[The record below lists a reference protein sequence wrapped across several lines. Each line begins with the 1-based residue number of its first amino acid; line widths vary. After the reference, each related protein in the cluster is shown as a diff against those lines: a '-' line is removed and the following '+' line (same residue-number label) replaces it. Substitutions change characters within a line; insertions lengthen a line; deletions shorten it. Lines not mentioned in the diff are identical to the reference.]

1 MKKWKN
7 LKDSLDFYKS
17 IETIQEITAKY
28 DFARSTEILNESKAK
43 TSFFQKLTTQ
53 LAVVLVLAIFISIY
67 FYHRF
72 NKKRIEAALATD
84 EVEDLNQQ
92 IEELQN
98 IKEKESKKYISL
110 KSKAVIQLDDL
121 MFVQSDGHYLEFYL
135 ESKTNPEIDRGTL
148 KDLLSDLPEHIF
160 IQIHRSYL
168 VNIRFVR
175 EAYSNKLVL
184 INNQELN
191 ISRSFKSNI
200 DRVLKNKT

>member
-1 MKKWKN
+1 
-7 LKDSLDFYKS
+7 
-17 IETIQEITAKY
+17 
-28 DFARSTEILNESKAK
+28 
-43 TSFFQKLTTQ
+43 
-53 LAVVLVLAIFISIY
+53 
-67 FYHRF
+67 
-72 NKKRIEAALATD
+72 
-84 EVEDLNQQ
+84 
-92 IEELQN
+92 
-98 IKEKESKKYISL
+98 
-110 KSKAVIQLDDL
+110 